1 MDGLFLS
8 IKFGSNFPPNIPHKM
23 KNNLG
28 KRYRSELFTHC
39 KSFDR
44 RKACLT
50 DEEQIKN
57 RNNGSHGFEKQ

>member
-50 DEEQIKN
+50 DEEQK
-57 RNNGSHGFEKQ
+57 